1 MKRYA
6 LGCAFSMNNLFDN
19 FPYKK
24 LTITCKQCKTITGD
38 NHRDTL
44 VKKIFRESVKLVIND
59 VINNNVTFWLPLT
72 GEKKCNIHMRRIQGD
87 AFKNLRKTG
96 KWKDVDILK
105 SMFSGYELGFFMLG
119 KRTPRVKSIYLN
131 KELRD
136 RIIYNTNNGV
146 SYGDNKNDTTIKN
159 YYSQIYSL
167 FPDVPKQD
175 INIILNFSWKSLY
188 LHNSYGGDTLIS
200 GKDFWCYVGNLKKN
214 SLEHFYYYIRKLT
227 VKLRVLYR
235 RKKTE
240 WDGYY
245 YFALSDS
252 QYQRYIQQKN
262 KKGRPRKYF
271 DFGTVFLYQILDE
284 CKINEHYK
292 KYIFRIPYIS
302 RLKIKQFVQNLI
314 SDKAELII
322 TREPM
327 KFKDILVCENKYD
340 LLC

>member
-6 LGCAFSMNNLFDN
+6 LGCAFSMDNLFDN

-24 LTITCKQCKTITGD
+24 LSITCKQCKAITGD
-38 NHRDTL
+38 NHRDIL
-44 VKKIFRESVKLVIND
+44 VKRIFRENIKLVIND

-235 RKKTE
+235 RKKIE

-327 KFKDILVCENKYD
+327 KFKDILVYENKYD